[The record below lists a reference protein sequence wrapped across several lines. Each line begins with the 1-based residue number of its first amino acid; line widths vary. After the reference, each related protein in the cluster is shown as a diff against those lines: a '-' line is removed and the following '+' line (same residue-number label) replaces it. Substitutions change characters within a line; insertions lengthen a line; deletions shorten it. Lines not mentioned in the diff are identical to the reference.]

1 MKTGLTRY
9 LVSLEQ
15 SCESCP
21 LLTIIR
27 TLLLVILA
35 LSTAVGQV
43 KDGIS
48 AFERGDK
55 SKAKL
60 IFEQT
65 LKNDPR
71 NVDAHTYLGMIAAS
85 ANQLKEAERHFA
97 AAASLAPSEP
107 STRNNYGA
115 ILMRVGRTDQA
126 RTQFE
131 ASLKLNPDQPSAL
144 TNLAQIYLDR
154 GQLDDLRTA
163 RSLLERAAKNTSDP
177 LIPRALLITNLK
189 LGQALIEKGLLD
201 EAIAEFSTALTLD
214 PKNAD
219 VVLSLSRAQMMK
231 KDLRAAGRT
240 LETAVASGLDNAKIY
255 AALAEVYEA
264 DGHYENAIPAM
275 RLAVQ
280 GDPQN
285 EIYHFRYGLLL
296 TDSHAPAAG
305 ILRLQEALKQFPN
318 SSRLWLALGIA
329 QLTHGQN
336 VEAENAFKRSLALD
350 AKLVPA
356 LAYLGMTYSER
367 GQYEKAIGFYEQA
380 LALNAQ
386 LAALHY
392 LMAETLL
399 KMSNADTTRAEK
411 YLRRAV
417 ELDPNLAAA
426 YLTWGR
432 LYARANRYSE
442 AAPLLERAVSL
453 QPELLEAH
461 YQLSRV
467 LVKLKRPDEAN
478 RELEI
483 FKQLSEKQKA
493 GNESREIVRRLAN
506 VRF

>member
-1 MKTGLTRY
+1 MKTGLTGY
-9 LVSLEQ
+9 LVNLDQ
-15 SCESCP
+15 SCKSC
-21 LLTIIR
+21 
-27 TLLLVILA
+27 LLLIVTKALAIVILA
-35 LSTAVGQV
+35 VSTAVAQV
-43 KDGIS
+43 NDGIS

-55 SKAKL
+55 SRAKL

-71 NVDAHTYLGMIAAS
+71 NVDAHTYLGMIAAD
-85 ANQLKEAERHFA
+85 ANELKEAERHFA

-115 ILMRVGRTDQA
+115 ILMRVGRTTQA
-126 RTQFE
+126 QTEFE
-131 ASLKLNPDQPSAL
+131 ASLKLNANQPSAL
-144 TNLAQIYLDR
+144 TNLAQIYFDR
-154 GQLDDLRTA
+154 GQLDDLRMA
-163 RSLLERAAKNTSDP
+163 RSLLERAGKTISDP
-177 LIPRALLITNLK
+177 QISRALLITYLT
-189 LGQALIEKGLLD
+189 LGQALSEKGLRE
-201 EAIAEFSTALTLD
+201 EAITELKTALTLD
-214 PKNAD
+214 PTNAD
-219 VVLSLSRAQMMK
+219 VII
-231 KDLRAAGRT
+231 
-240 LETAVASGLDNAKIY
+240 TARIY

-264 DGHYENAIPAM
+264 GGHYENAIPAM

-280 GDPQN
+280 RDPQN

-318 SSRLWLALGIA
+318 SARLWLALGIA

-336 VEAENAFKRSLALD
+336 VEAENSFKRSLTID
-350 AKLVPA
+350 TKLVPA
-356 LAYLGMTYSER
+356 LAYLGMTYAER
-367 GQYEKAIGFYEQA
+367 GSYDKAIGFYEQA
-380 LALNAQ
+380 IALNAQ

-392 LMAETLL
+392 LVADTLL
-399 KMSNADTTRAEK
+399 KMSNPDTTRAEK
-411 YLRRAV
+411 YLKRAT

-432 LYARANRYSE
+432 LYVRTNRYSE

-467 LVKLKRPDEAN
+467 LVKLKRPDDAN

-493 GNESREIVRRLAN
+493 RNESREIVRRLAN

>member
-1 MKTGLTRY
+1 MI
-9 LVSLEQ
+9 VAA
-15 SCESCP
+15 
-21 LLTIIR
+21 
-27 TLLLVILA
+27 VLA
-35 LSTAVGQV
+35 VVTWNAAGVFAQV
-43 KDGIS
+43 NDAIS
-48 AFERGDK
+48 ALERGDK
-55 SKAKL
+55 TRAKV

-71 NVDAHTYLGMIAAS
+71 NVDAHTYLGMIAAE
-85 ANQLKEAERHFA
+85 ANELNEAERHFA

-115 ILMRVGRTDQA
+115 ILLRLGRTVQA
-126 RTQFE
+126 QTEFE
-131 ASLKLNPDQPSAL
+131 ASLNLNANQPSAL
-144 TNLAQIYLDR
+144 TNLAQIYFDR
-154 GQLDDLRTA
+154 GQLDDLRMA
-163 RSLLERAAKNTSDP
+163 RSLLERTGKTVSDP
-177 LIPRALLITNLK
+177 QISRALLITYLR
-189 LGQALIEKGLLD
+189 LGQALMEKGLRD
-201 EAIAEFSTALTLD
+201 DAIKELKTALTLN
-214 PKNAD
+214 PTNAD
-219 VVLSLSRAQMMK
+219 VIV
-231 KDLRAAGRT
+231 
-240 LETAVASGLDNAKIY
+240 TARIY
-255 AALAEVYEA
+255 AALAESYEV

-280 GDPQN
+280 RDPQN

-318 SSRLWLALGIA
+318 SARLWLALGIA
-329 QLTHGQN
+329 QLTYGQN
-336 VEAENAFKRSLALD
+336 AEAENSFKQSLTLD

-367 GQYEKAIGFYEQA
+367 GAYEKAIDFYEQA
-380 LALNAQ
+380 LALNPQ

-392 LMAETLL
+392 LVAETML
-399 KMSNADTTRAEK
+399 KSSDADTTRAEN
-411 YLRRAV
+411 YLKRAT
-417 ELDPNLAAA
+417 ELDPNLAPA

-432 LYARANRYSE
+432 LYARANRYND

-467 LVKLKRPDEAN
+467 LVKLKRTDEAN
-478 RELEI
+478 RELAI

-493 GNESREIVRRLAN
+493 RNESREIVRRLAN